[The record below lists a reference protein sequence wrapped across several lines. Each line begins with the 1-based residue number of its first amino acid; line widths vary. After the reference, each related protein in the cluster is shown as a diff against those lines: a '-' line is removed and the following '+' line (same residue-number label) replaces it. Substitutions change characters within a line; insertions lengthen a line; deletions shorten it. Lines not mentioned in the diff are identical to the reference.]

1 MELSSAFWWFILIGL
16 GAQLVDGAL
25 GMAFGLVSS
34 SVMLAMGIP
43 PAQASAAIHTAEVFT
58 TGASGV
64 SHLVAGN
71 VDKRLF
77 LRLALPGAVG
87 GAVGAYGLTQLPGE
101 VIRPLIYL
109 YLLVLAII
117 ILARA
122 AGRLMP
128 KGEVKRVPVLGFVAG
143 FLDASG
149 GGGWGPVA
157 TSTLLARG
165 GQARTTIGTVNAAEF
180 VVTLTVSA
188 TFLLSMGLHHLQIVA
203 GLLIGGM
210 MAAPVAALLV
220 KRLKERWVLVAVGV
234 LVLGISL
241 FQIGHALPGY
251 LARCAL
257 TGRRTICRAAG
268 GPTRRGA
275 GGGAPGAAGGRGRRR
290 PGQIRHRAARSGLV
304 TAAVH
309 AAPVEDAGAGRQHA
323 AEEVHPARLRVHHH
337 RRLGGQQQRQVGGA
351 V

>member
-1 MELSSAFWWFILIGL
+1 MELSSEFWWFILIGL

-34 SVMLAMGIP
+34 SVLLSMGLP
-43 PAQASAAIHTAEVFT
+43 PAQVSASVHTAEVFT

-77 LRLALPGAVG
+77 FRLALPGALG
-87 GAVGAYGLTQLPGE
+87 GALGAYVLTQVPGDL
-101 VIRPLIYL
+101 IRPLIYL

-122 AGRLMP
+122 AGRWMP
-128 KGEVKRVPVLGFVAG
+128 KGEIRRVPVLGFFAG
-143 FLDASG
+143 LLDASG

-180 VVTLTVSA
+180 VVTLTISA
-188 TFLLSMGLHHLQIVA
+188 TFLLSMGVQHLQIVA

-210 MAAPVAALLV
+210 MAAPVAAVLV
-220 KRLKERWVLVAVGV
+220 KRVKERWVLVAVGV

-241 FQIGHALPGY
+241 FQVGHALFRY
-251 LARCAL
+251 L
-257 TGRRTICRAAG
+257 GR
-268 GPTRRGA
+268 
-275 GGGAPGAAGGRGRRR
+275 
-290 PGQIRHRAARSGLV
+290 
-304 TAAVH
+304 
-309 AAPVEDAGAGRQHA
+309 
-323 AEEVHPARLRVHHH
+323 
-337 RRLGGQQQRQVGGA
+337 
-351 V
+351 

>member
-1 MELSSAFWWFILIGL
+1 MELSSEFWWFILIGL

-34 SVMLAMGIP
+34 SVLLSMGLP
-43 PAQASAAIHTAEVFT
+43 PAQVSASVHTAEVFT

-77 LRLALPGAVG
+77 FRLALPGALG
-87 GAVGAYGLTQLPGE
+87 GALGAYVLTQVPGDL
-101 VIRPLIYL
+101 IRPLIYL

-122 AGRLMP
+122 AGRWMP
-128 KGEVKRVPVLGFVAG
+128 KGEIRRVPVLGFFAG
-143 FLDASG
+143 LLDASG

-180 VVTLTVSA
+180 VVTLTISA
-188 TFLLSMGLHHLQIVA
+188 SFLLSMGVQHLQIVA

-210 MAAPVAALLV
+210 MAAPVAAVLV
-220 KRLKERWVLVAVGV
+220 KRVKERWVLVAVGV

-241 FQIGHALPGY
+241 FQVGHALFGY
-251 LARCAL
+251 LYR
-257 TGRRTICRAAG
+257 
-268 GPTRRGA
+268 
-275 GGGAPGAAGGRGRRR
+275 
-290 PGQIRHRAARSGLV
+290 
-304 TAAVH
+304 
-309 AAPVEDAGAGRQHA
+309 
-323 AEEVHPARLRVHHH
+323 
-337 RRLGGQQQRQVGGA
+337 
-351 V
+351 

>member
-1 MELSSAFWWFILIGL
+1 MELGSEFYWFILIGL

-34 SVMLAMGIP
+34 SVMLSMGIP
-43 PAQASAAIHTAEVFT
+43 PAAVSASVHTAEVFT

-87 GAVGAYGLTQLPGE
+87 GVLGAYVLTQLPGDA
-101 VIRPLIYL
+101 IRPFIYA
-109 YLLVLAII
+109 YLLVLAVF
-117 ILARA
+117 ILLRA
-122 AGRLMP
+122 AGRLVP
-128 KGEVKRVPVLGFVAG
+128 RQEVKRVPLLGFVAG
-143 FLDASG
+143 MLDASG

-180 VVTLTVSA
+180 VVTVAVSV
-188 TFLLSMGLHHLQIVA
+188 TFLLSMGLQYLNIVA

-210 MAAPVAALLV
+210 MAAPLAAILV
-220 KRLKERWVLVAVGV
+220 KRVKERWVLVAVGV

-241 FQIGHALPGY
+241 FQVGSAMKGW
-251 LARCAL
+251 
-257 TGRRTICRAAG
+257 
-268 GPTRRGA
+268 
-275 GGGAPGAAGGRGRRR
+275 
-290 PGQIRHRAARSGLV
+290 
-304 TAAVH
+304 
-309 AAPVEDAGAGRQHA
+309 
-323 AEEVHPARLRVHHH
+323 
-337 RRLGGQQQRQVGGA
+337 LGG
-351 V
+351 

>member
-1 MELSSAFWWFILIGL
+1 MELSSEFWWFILIGL

-34 SVMLAMGIP
+34 SVLLSMGLP
-43 PAQASAAIHTAEVFT
+43 PAQVSASVHTAEVFT

-77 LRLALPGAVG
+77 FRLALPGALG
-87 GAVGAYGLTQLPGE
+87 GALGAYVLTQVPGDL
-101 VIRPLIYL
+101 IRPLIYL

-122 AGRLMP
+122 AGRWMP
-128 KGEVKRVPVLGFVAG
+128 KGEIRRVPVLGFFAG
-143 FLDASG
+143 LLDASG

-180 VVTLTVSA
+180 VVTLTISA
-188 TFLLSMGLHHLQIVA
+188 TFLLSMGVQHLQIVA

-210 MAAPVAALLV
+210 MAAPVAAVLV
-220 KRLKERWVLVAVGV
+220 KRVKERWVLVAVGV

-241 FQIGHALPGY
+241 FQIGHA
-251 LARCAL
+251 
-257 TGRRTICRAAG
+257 IVQWRAG
-268 GPTRRGA
+268 
-275 GGGAPGAAGGRGRRR
+275 
-290 PGQIRHRAARSGLV
+290 
-304 TAAVH
+304 
-309 AAPVEDAGAGRQHA
+309 
-323 AEEVHPARLRVHHH
+323 
-337 RRLGGQQQRQVGGA
+337 
-351 V
+351 

>member
-1 MELSSAFWWFILIGL
+1 MELSSEFWWFILIGL

-34 SVMLAMGIP
+34 SVLLSMGLP
-43 PAQASAAIHTAEVFT
+43 PAQVSASVHTAEVFT

-77 LRLALPGAVG
+77 FRLALPGALG
-87 GAVGAYGLTQLPGE
+87 GALGAYVLTQVPGDL
-101 VIRPLIYL
+101 IRPLIYL

-122 AGRLMP
+122 AGRWMP
-128 KGEVKRVPVLGFVAG
+128 KGEIRRVPVLGFFAG
-143 FLDASG
+143 LLDASG

-165 GQARTTIGTVNAAEF
+165 GLARTTIGTVNAAEF

-188 TFLLSMGLHHLQIVA
+188 TFLLSMGVQHLQIVA

-210 MAAPVAALLV
+210 MAAPVAAVLV
-220 KRLKERWVLVAVGV
+220 KRVKERWVLVAVGV

-241 FQIGHALPGY
+241 FQVGHALFGY
-251 LARCAL
+251 L
-257 TGRRTICRAAG
+257 GR
-268 GPTRRGA
+268 
-275 GGGAPGAAGGRGRRR
+275 
-290 PGQIRHRAARSGLV
+290 
-304 TAAVH
+304 
-309 AAPVEDAGAGRQHA
+309 
-323 AEEVHPARLRVHHH
+323 
-337 RRLGGQQQRQVGGA
+337 
-351 V
+351 